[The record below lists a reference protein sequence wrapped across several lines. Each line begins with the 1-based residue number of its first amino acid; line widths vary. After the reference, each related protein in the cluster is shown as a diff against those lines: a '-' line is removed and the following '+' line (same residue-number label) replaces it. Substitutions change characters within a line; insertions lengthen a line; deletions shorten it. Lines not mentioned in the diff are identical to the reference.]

1 MGEDTM
7 RKYLLFVSIL
17 LVLGGAVFSSG
28 LKEDPTRFLTD
39 VDELGDWINDSE
51 TIIIDARSFED
62 YQAGFIPGAVNVFTP
77 SLDTTVVLGD
87 GTEIQRIVQPSEEI
101 VFPLQDAGIN
111 KNSRVVIYDAG
122 RSTLAPRLFWILDYY
137 GHKNVSILDGGI
149 AAWVGSGGRIS
160 TSISDVTTGNFIP
173 LAQPEKHADFE
184 YVKTAI
190 NGDAVLVCNALS
202 AESHAGGAIPNTVN
216 LPQTTT
222 FVAGDIPLLEQATR
236 LEELLDSIGHDPEQ
250 EIVFYCGAGYA
261 AAVDYFI
268 ARYIGLP
275 SVRMYDGSLR
285 DWTAR
290 GGELTPDG
298 APATSS

>member
-1 MGEDTM
+1 M
-7 RKYLLFVSIL
+7 RKYWLPTLIFLIAAGALF
-17 LVLGGAVFSSG
+17 GNG
-28 LKEDPTRFLTD
+28 LKEDPTRLLTNAE
-39 VDELGDWINDSE
+39 ELGEWLNDPK
-51 TIIIDARSFED
+51 TVVIDARSFDD

-77 SLDTTVVLGD
+77 SLDTTVKLDD
-87 GTEIQRIVQPSEEI
+87 GTEIQRIVQPSDEI

-111 KNSRVVIYDAG
+111 KDSRVIIYDAG

-137 GHKNVSILDGGI
+137 GHKNVSILDGGFP
-149 AAWVGSGGRIS
+149 AWVGSGGQIS
-160 TSISDVTTGNFIP
+160 TTISDTAPGNFVP
-173 LAQPEKHADFE
+173 SAQPGKLADFE

-190 NGDAVLVCNALS
+190 NGDAVMVCNALS
-202 AESHAGGAIPNTVN
+202 AESHAGGAIPNSVN

-222 FVAGDIPLLEQATR
+222 FVGEDIPFLEQASR
-236 LEELLDSIGHDPEQ
+236 LQELLDSIGHDRNQ

-261 AAVDYFI
+261 AAVDYFV

-290 GGELTPDG
+290 GGELTPNG
-298 APATSS
+298 EPASSS